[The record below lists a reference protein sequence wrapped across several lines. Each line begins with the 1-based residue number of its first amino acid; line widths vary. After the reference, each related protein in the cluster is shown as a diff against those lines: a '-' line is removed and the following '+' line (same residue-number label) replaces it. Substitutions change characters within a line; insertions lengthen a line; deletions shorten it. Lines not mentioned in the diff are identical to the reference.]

1 MWFAEHPASLAT
13 HLYFEIDS
21 NDNHA
26 FVPLTERTGINTELY
41 VFLIE
46 K

>member
-13 HLYFEIDS
+13 HLYLEINS
-21 NDNHA
+21 NNNHA
-26 FVPLTERTGINTELY
+26 FVPLRERTGISTEPHVL
-41 VFLIE
+41 LIE